1 MLYICCKSFLQRV
14 HKDTLSAMTW
24 RHWRSQ
30 RLFLMLLTRSSTQ
43 KSSYLCASPFPRAD
57 ARNFTFFPP
66 RFPSSHKNP
75 SPKSLLTSLLGD
87 GTVNSC
93 GMQPAAPVLNNRIH
107 WLTRQTWVVFFWG
120 NSARLF
126 FQICF
131 ATPPPARSI
140 HTAALLFLQRGDLQV
155 SFRGSHGSHNKQRK
169 SFPFHRFGPSGTM
182 SVSLL
187 LLFSDPHQ
195 IVSVTPK
202 LQETLQR
209 NRLIEIKT
217 HLQMEIWEKC
227 WNAWRASQWFYKAS
241 TWLNVLL
248 L

>member
-14 HKDTLSAMTW
+14 HKDALSAMTW

-107 WLTRQTWVVFFWG
+107 WLTRQTWVVFFLREQRSPLLP
-120 NSARLF
+120 NLLCHTSSRTQHPHCSSVVPSARGPPGV
-126 FQICF
+126 FQ
-131 ATPPPARSI
+131 
-140 HTAALLFLQRGDLQV
+140 
-155 SFRGSHGSHNKQRK
+155 
-169 SFPFHRFGPSGTM
+169 
-182 SVSLL
+182 
-187 LLFSDPHQ
+187 
-195 IVSVTPK
+195 
-202 LQETLQR
+202 
-209 NRLIEIKT
+209 RLP
-217 HLQMEIWEKC
+217 
-227 WNAWRASQWFYKAS
+227 R
-241 TWLNVLL
+241 VP
-248 L
+248 